1 MKKSHPEMQIERI
14 LTVWG
19 ITVIL
24 WSFFR
29 AYTNI
34 PLWVSEFIAK
44 PLIFIAPIYFYIKR
58 FEQSGSFINAIGFKG
73 KNLLREVVFAVTLI
87 CVLVVVGYISI
98 FRSPLLLSTQV
109 QWGTLL
115 FVVALSVATSISEEV
130 VGRGFLFQ
138 YLFKYSKNFFISFSL
153 SILLFFIL
161 YLPGVLTSGAG
172 GGILLLS
179 FALNIIM
186 TTISVILYRLRGNL
200 LLPIAVHV
208 AILIWFDLF
217 LL

>member
-14 LTVWG
+14 LTVWC

-34 PLWVSEFIAK
+34 PLLVSEFIAK

-130 VGRGFLFQ
+130 VGRG
-138 YLFKYSKNFFISFSL
+138 
-153 SILLFFIL
+153 
-161 YLPGVLTSGAG
+161 
-172 GGILLLS
+172 
-179 FALNIIM
+179 
-186 TTISVILYRLRGNL
+186 
-200 LLPIAVHV
+200 
-208 AILIWFDLF
+208 
-217 LL
+217 

>member
-1 MKKSHPEMQIERI
+1 MKKSHPEMQIERV

-29 AYTNI
+29 AYTHI

-58 FEQSGSFINAIGFKG
+58 FEQSGSFIHAIGFKG
-73 KNLLREVVFAVTLI
+73 KNLLREIVLAVTLI
-87 CVLVVVGYISI
+87 CVLVVVGYISLSK
-98 FRSPLLLSTQV
+98 SPLLLSTQV

-115 FVVALSVATSISEEV
+115 FVVVLSAATSISEEV

-138 YLFKYSKNFFISFSL
+138 YLFKYSKNFFISFFF

-200 LLPIAVHV
+200 FLPIAVHV